1 MLAGDLARLYEV
13 YTVPEAADILGVPLD
28 RAQAALVG
36 IGVLTPAHAAGLRRQ
51 GWSNKRI
58 AREWGM
64 AEVKVRE
71 WTRTGGR

>member
-1 MLAGDLARLYEV
+1 MYEV
-13 YTVPEAADILGVPLD
+13 YTVPEVADILEVPLD
-28 RAQAALVG
+28 RVQAALHDY
-36 IGVLTPAHAAGLRRQ
+36 GVLTPAHAAGLRRQ

-64 AEVKVRE
+64 PEVKVRE